1 MLWEASVLD
10 PNEVSRAFPFLRP
23 STFTFLRS
31 RVFVSMALLFL
42 TAKKFSHLHP
52 EAKR

>member
-10 PNEVSRAFPFLRP
+10 PNEVSRAFQSIQTLV
-23 STFTFLRS
+23 FTPYDP
-31 RVFVSMALLFL
+31 RVFVSMDSPFP
-42 TAKKFSHLHP
+42 TAKKFSHRHA